1 MRFTITLIVLGLV
14 AGGLLA
20 SRPLRGDDEKKIE
33 KNGVKEE
40 KDDDDDDK
48 DEKKGKKEDD
58 DDDKDDKK
66 PAKNAESEESIDPKK
81 LPDGILEAAK
91 KAFPDAEV
99 VGAAREKDG
108 DKTVYEVELK
118 QKGLTID
125 IMFSDKGVMELVEKQ
140 IPVKSVPEAI
150 SAAVSKKYPKSTI
163 KLAEVLYKVADG
175 KQTLDMY
182 EVLLET
188 ADENGVE
195 IKLTPKGE
203 IKEEEQKGK
212 TGDDEKKEEPK
223 KEAKKEP
230 KKPQKE

>member
-48 DEKKGKKEDD
+48 D
-58 DDDKDDKK
+58 DKK
-66 PAKNAESEESIDPKK
+66 PAKNAEGEESIDPKK
-81 LPDGILEAAK
+81 LPDGILEAAM
-91 KAFPDAEV
+91 KAFPDADV

-140 IPVKSVPEAI
+140 IPLKSVPEAI

-182 EVLLET
+182 EVLIET
-188 ADENGVE
+188 ADEIGVE